1 MKRHPN
7 ELINLAFSGLMVLV
21 TLTGAI
27 LFLFTD
33 FYSNRVWGKNRY
45 ILAGIFL
52 IYAVYRSYRMSLTIR
67 RSKAEEGGEE

>member
-1 MKRHPN
+1 MKRNPT

-45 ILAGIFL
+45 ILAGVFL
-52 IYAVYRSYRMSLTIR
+52 IYAIYRSYRMNLSIR
-67 RSKAEEGGEE
+67 KNRTESEEE